1 LVQLLSLNDG
11 LLEVAEYLLE
21 LMNDK
26 NKEVAKMSSK
36 ALDILAVSFRH

>member
-1 LVQLLSLNDG
+1 VLSLNDG
-11 LLEVAEYLLE
+11 LEVAEYLLE

-36 ALDILAVSFRH
+36 ALDILAVSFTQ